1 MKFNESNT
9 VEAYV
14 IGQLSGHKMGIENTV
29 SEPTEPYAKDWQY
42 VAPQDLKRTH
52 SEVMLEQNL
61 NAALQRLNPAI
72 AANPSLADEVIYK
85 LRAILLSVGQI
96 GLVRANQAFQKW
108 MCGDESMP
116 FGENNQHIPIHLIDF
131 ENLGNNE
138 FLVTNQLRV
147 QARETKIPDIVLY
160 INGLPVVVGEL
171 KTAIRP
177 SITWLD
183 GAHEIT
189 EIYENTVPQLFVPN
203 ILNFATEGKTF
214 GYGGIRTPLQFWGP
228 WRMDLDEGKAI
239 KYLGL
244 NDVGNEITDLLKPE
258 RLLDILKNF
267 SLFSTNKKKQLI
279 KILPRFQQYEGANK
293 IVDRVL
299 EGNV

>member
-1 MKFNESNT
+1 MGSTEFVNPLLTKGIIPTSNSLIASNAASCEQGGSNT
-9 VEAYV
+9 TL
-14 IGQLSGHKMGIENTV
+14 GG
-29 SEPTEPYAKDWQY
+29 
-42 VAPQDLKRTH
+42 R
-52 SEVMLEQNL
+52 
-61 NAALQRLNPAI
+61 
-72 AANPSLADEVIYK
+72 SL
-85 LRAILLSVGQI
+85 
-96 GLVRANQAFQKW
+96 
-108 MCGDESMP
+108 
-116 FGENNQHIPIHLIDF
+116 
-131 ENLGNNE
+131 
-138 FLVTNQLRV
+138 
-147 QARETKIPDIVLY
+147 
-160 INGLPVVVGEL
+160 VGEL

-228 WRMDLDEGKAI
+228 WRMDLDGGTAI

-244 NDVGNEITDLLKPE
+244 SDVGNEINDLLKPE

-279 KILPRFQQYEGANK
+279 KILLYRK
-293 IVDRVL
+293 HLIKCL
-299 EGNV
+299 LI